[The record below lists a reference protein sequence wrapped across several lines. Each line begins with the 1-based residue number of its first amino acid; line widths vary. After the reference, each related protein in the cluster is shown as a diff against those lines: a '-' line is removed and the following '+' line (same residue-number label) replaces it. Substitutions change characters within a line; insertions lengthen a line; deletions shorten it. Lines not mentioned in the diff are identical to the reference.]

1 VNVARFLQ
9 LAFQGLSLGAIY
21 ALIALGFVIV
31 FKGSGVF
38 NFAHGEFVMGGA
50 YIVVVGAGTMS
61 WGLAVAVSCAVL
73 IVAALVA
80 ERLLLRPMLGR
91 PLFAVIMVT
100 LGLSIMLRALM
111 AMLWGVN
118 DRGGSAAPIGRGVI
132 RVPLPGDSRV
142 SLPWV
147 GVWTLIVATL
157 LLVALYWFFQHT
169 GFGLAMR
176 ATAVNQE
183 AAAAQGIDIRRMFA
197 MSWAIAGVLAVA
209 AGIFLGAFPR
219 QVTPTMSFVALAALP
234 AIIIGGFDSLPGAVV
249 GGLSVGLMQVLG
261 SGYFGDFGG
270 GRFHEVLP
278 YLVMLAVLAV
288 RPFGL
293 FGSRDVERV

>member
-1 VNVARFLQ
+1 MIKFVQ
-9 LAFQGLSLGAIY
+9 LAFQGLSLGSIY
-21 ALIALGFVIV
+21 SLIALGFVIV

-38 NFAHGEFVMGGA
+38 NFAHGEFVMGAA
-50 YIVVVGAGTMS
+50 YIVVVGSGSMP
-61 WGLAVAVSCAVL
+61 WGFSIAVSAVVLVLTAL
-73 IVAALVA
+73 IA
-80 ERLLLRPMLGR
+80 ERFFLRPMLGR

-100 LGLSIMLRALM
+100 LGLSIMTRSAI

-118 DRGGSAAPIGRGVI
+118 DRGESARPIGRGVWRI
-132 RVPLPGDSRV
+132 GDV

-147 GVWTLIVATL
+147 GIWTLITATTL
-157 LLVALYWFFQHT
+157 MLVLWVFFQRT
-169 GFGLAMR
+169 GYGLALR
-176 ATAVNQE
+176 ATAANQE

-197 MSWAIAGVLAVA
+197 LSWAIAGVLAVA

-219 QVTPTMSFVALAALP
+219 QVGPSMGFVALAALP
-234 AIIIGGFDSLPGAVV
+234 AIIIGGFDSLQGAIV
-249 GGLSVGLMQVLG
+249 GGLAVGLMQVLG
-261 SGYFGDFGG
+261 AGYLGDFGG

-293 FGSRDVERV
+293 FGSRDIERV

>member
-1 VNVARFLQ
+1 
-9 LAFQGLSLGAIY
+9 
-21 ALIALGFVIV
+21 
-31 FKGSGVF
+31 
-38 NFAHGEFVMGGA
+38 
-50 YIVVVGAGTMS
+50 
-61 WGLAVAVSCAVL
+61 
-73 IVAALVA
+73 
-80 ERLLLRPMLGR
+80 
-91 PLFAVIMVT
+91 MVT

-118 DRGGSAAPIGRGVI
+118 DRGNSAAPIGRGVV
-132 RVPLPGDSRV
+132 RVELPGADSV

-147 GVWTLIVATL
+147 GIWTLLVAASL
-157 LLVALYWFFQHT
+157 LTALYWFFQRT
-169 GFGLAMR
+169 GFGLALR

-197 MSWAIAGVLAVA
+197 LSWAIAGVLAVA

-219 QVTPTMSFVALAALP
+219 QVTPAMSFVALAALP

-249 GGLSVGLMQVLG
+249 GGLLVGLMQVLG

>member
-1 VNVARFLQ
+1 MDLSRFLQ
-9 LAFQGLSLGAIY
+9 LAFQGLSLGSIY
-21 ALIALGFVIV
+21 SLIALGFVIV

-50 YIVVVGAGTMS
+50 YAVAVGATTLP
-61 WGLAVAVSCAVL
+61 WGIAVGVSCAVMVL
-73 IVAALVA
+73 VALVA

-100 LGLSIMLRALM
+100 LGLAIMMRAVI

-118 DRGGSAAPIGRGVI
+118 DRGGAAAPIGRGVVRLSPPFGGQI
-132 RVPLPGDSRV
+132 

-147 GVWTLIVATL
+147 GIWTLAVTAVL
-157 LLVALYWFFQHT
+157 LAALYWFFQRT
-169 GFGLAMR
+169 GSGLAMR
-176 ATAVNQE
+176 ATASNQE
-183 AAAAQGIDIRRMFA
+183 AAALQGIDIRRMFA
-197 MSWAIAGVLAVA
+197 MSWAIAAVLAVA

-219 QVTPTMSFVALAALP
+219 QVTPSMSFVALLALP
-234 AIIIGGFDSLPGAVV
+234 AIVIGGFDSLVGAVI
-249 GGLSVGLMQVLG
+249 GGLSVGLMQVLC
-261 SGYFGDFGG
+261 SGYLGTFGG
-270 GRFHEVLP
+270 GRLHEVLP

-288 RPFGL
+288 RPYGL